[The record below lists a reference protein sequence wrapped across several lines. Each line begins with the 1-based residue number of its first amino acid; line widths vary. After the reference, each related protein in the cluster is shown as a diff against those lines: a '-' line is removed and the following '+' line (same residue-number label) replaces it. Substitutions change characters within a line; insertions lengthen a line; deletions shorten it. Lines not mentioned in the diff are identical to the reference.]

1 MVERG
6 LAETT
11 AKAHALILAGKV
23 RAPGLAKITA
33 GAQVFLD
40 QPLERV
46 ESLPFV
52 SRGGLKLQAA
62 NKEFGIEVKGRV
74 CVDIGAS
81 TGGFTDCLLQAGALK
96 VLAVDVGHGQLHWK
110 LRNDPRVENRE
121 KQHVLALSR
130 EDVAAF
136 SGPGGCPLVTVDVS
150 FISLT
155 KVLPHLGNIFDEGAE
170 FVLLVKPQFEVVP
183 KEAPK
188 GVVRDA
194 AVHERVL
201 ETVKGVAVSSGFLL
215 MGCVPSPLT
224 GPDGN
229 IEFLIYLKRD
239 QP

>member
-1 MVERG
+1 M
-6 LAETT
+6 AM
-11 AKAHALILAGKV
+11 AHALILAGKV

-33 GAQVFLD
+33 GAQVSLD

-62 NKEFGIEVKGRV
+62 IKEFEIEVKGRV

-96 VLAVDVGHGQLHWK
+96 VLAIDVGHGQLHWK

-121 KQHVLALSR
+121 KQHVLALRR
-130 EDVAAF
+130 EDVTAF
-136 SGPGGCPLVTVDVS
+136 LGPGSRPLVTVDVS

-155 KVLPHLGNIFDEGAE
+155 KVLPHLGNIFDEEAE

-183 KEAPK
+183 REAPK
-188 GVVRDA
+188 GVVRDPE
-194 AVHERVL
+194 VHQRVL
-201 ETVKGVAVSSGFLL
+201 KTVEGVAASNGFLL
-215 MGCVPSPLT
+215 QGRVPSPLT

-229 IEFLIYLKRD
+229 AEFLIYLKRA